1 MENYGNIK
9 AINYKID
16 GLKDGLRIVN
26 LIKSIFSKKNWDILY
41 NILARSC
48 RTISTPAKKFA

>member
-26 LIKSIFSKKNWDILY
+26 LIKSIFSKKKLGY
-41 NILARSC
+41 TLQHTC
-48 RTISTPAKKFA
+48 

>member
-26 LIKSIFSKKNWDILY
+26 LIKSIFSTKNWDILY